1 MASTTNI
8 GGFIHALR
16 ILDGKNY
23 DQWVVR
29 MEAILGFHE
38 ILGIVKEGISEKE
51 KDDAAIMK
59 KDFKAKCLLHQCV
72 DLVVFEKIAKASTT
86 NEAWEILQKAFGN
99 AGKTKKVKLQSLRR
113 QYELLS
119 MSDQETVADYF
130 NIMQLLVN
138 SMKTYRESL
147 SDQMIVEKILRTL
160 SPRFDHIVVAVE
172 ESKDLER
179 LKIEELQNSLE
190 AHEQR
195 LI

>member
-1 MASTTNI
+1 MCECERVYSPTNWYHRALRFKDPIEGAAMA
-8 GGFIHALR
+8 FIHTLPV
-16 ILDGKNY
+16 LDGKNY

-29 MEAILGFHE
+29 MEV
-38 ILGIVKEGISEKE
+38 ILGIVKEGNSEKE

-86 NEAWEILQKAFGN
+86 KEAWEILQKAFGN

-130 NIMQLLVN
+130 NRMQLLVN
-138 SMKTYRESL
+138 SMKTCGEV
-147 SDQMIVEKILRTL
+147 Q
-160 SPRFDHIVVAVE
+160 
-172 ESKDLER
+172 
-179 LKIEELQNSLE
+179 LKKKKENLFVYIC
-190 AHEQR
+190 
-195 LI
+195 IIF

>member
-1 MASTTNI
+1 MLDKKIHTSLIEIYFLFIFVCECERVYSPTNWYHRALRFKDPIEGAAMTSTTNT

-51 KDDAAIMK
+51 KDDVAIMK
-59 KDFKAKCLLHQCV
+59 KDFKVKCLLHQCV

-99 AGKTKKVKLQSLRR
+99 AGKTKKVKLQS
-113 QYELLS
+113 
-119 MSDQETVADYF
+119 
-130 NIMQLLVN
+130 
-138 SMKTYRESL
+138 
-147 SDQMIVEKILRTL
+147 
-160 SPRFDHIVVAVE
+160 
-172 ESKDLER
+172 
-179 LKIEELQNSLE
+179 
-190 AHEQR
+190 
-195 LI
+195 